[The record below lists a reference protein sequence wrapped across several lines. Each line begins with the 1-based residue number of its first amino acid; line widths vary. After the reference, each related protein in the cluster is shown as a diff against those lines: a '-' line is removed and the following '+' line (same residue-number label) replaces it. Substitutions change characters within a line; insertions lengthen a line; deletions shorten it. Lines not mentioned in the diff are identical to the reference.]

1 MNYKE
6 RLYTVVDDET
16 FREFNLRKEKEG
28 VKSSSEYV
36 RLILER
42 YLKTGIETNKLVS
55 RDRVSQN
62 YMTLYTETVNN
73 AREEKLLTTTMM
85 IMIACR
91 AKDSNRP
98 LSRERVSKILHTV
111 VDTTDKEDEIDSAV
125 IEKILNQVFKN

>member
-1 MNYKE
+1 MNHKE

-16 FREFNLRKEKEG
+16 FKEFNSRKEKEG

-42 YLKTGIETNKLVS
+42 CFNTGIETNKLVS
-55 RDRVSQN
+55 CDRVSQN
-62 YMTLYTETVNN
+62 YMTLYTEMVNN
-73 AREEKLLTTTMM
+73 AREEKLLMTTMM
-85 IMIACR
+85 IMIACL

-98 LSRERVSKILHTV
+98 LSRDRVSKILHVV

-125 IEKILNQVFKN
+125 IEKILNQIFEN